1 MLPAPDIRKGVLSKQ
16 QPVQHTQ
23 QAVACGRLGQ
33 AGDETDFARQPDI
46 ARQRVSA
53 DGNDWRAD
61 ELRIV
66 AYQPERFVRIFFA
79 KIEVEHDCIESLVG
93 GDLEADTRRRW
104 TATRSRSIR
113 CAKRRCML
121 RILAE
126 LSLMQRI

>member
-1 MLPAPDIRKGVLSKQ
+1 MSKQ

-66 AYQPERFVRIFFA
+66 AYQPERFVSP
-79 KIEVEHDCIESLVG
+79 SLTSSWHIPVF
-93 GDLEADTRRRW
+93 
-104 TATRSRSIR
+104 SRAAR
-113 CAKRRCML
+113 A
-121 RILAE
+121 
-126 LSLMQRI
+126 